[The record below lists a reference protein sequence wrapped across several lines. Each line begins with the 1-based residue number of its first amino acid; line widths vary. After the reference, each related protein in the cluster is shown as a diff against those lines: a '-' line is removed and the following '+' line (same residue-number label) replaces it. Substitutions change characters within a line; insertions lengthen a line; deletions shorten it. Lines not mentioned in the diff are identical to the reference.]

1 MRKREYDQVMESV
14 GLLRQAHDEI
24 RALTEKK
31 QSRAAAGLLADCQE
45 SAIAIGTLLEQ
56 TEGEACPVIPLL
68 ESYCEQ
74 LYRFHE
80 ELAREEAEK
89 GNGTDAR
96 PESGRTGETTH
107 AADKRCRHLQQ
118 QLTAVENGIRHNVAV
133 RREAVFLP
141 YKASMWD
148 SLESVW
154 KAADADEACDAYVV
168 PIPYY
173 DKNPDGSFGAM
184 HYEGEQYP
192 AYVPVTDYREY
203 DLAGRRPDAV
213 FIHNP
218 YDEFNYVTS
227 VEPFYYAKNL
237 KQYTGMLVY
246 IPYFVLDEISPDNA
260 EAVKG
265 MEHFVTVPGVF
276 YADRVIVQS
285 EDMKKIYV
293 NVLAETFGRETK
305 SVWEK
310 KILGLGSPKLDRA
323 ANLRRED
330 MEIPEAWEKILRK
343 PDGSRKK
350 VILYNNSVSAL
361 LAHEEKMTEKMRS
374 VFALFR
380 EYRDTVALLWRPH
393 PLIEATISS
402 MRPGL
407 WEEYRKIRD
416 SYLEAGW
423 GIYDDTADLDRA
435 IALSDAYYGDPSSVV
450 QLCRKRGMPVMIQNV
465 DVVGD

>member
-1 MRKREYDQVMESV
+1 MRNVHKELAKNLIKLIEQ
-14 GLLRQAHDEI
+14 LHDRI
-24 RALTEKK
+24 RDGMEKK
-31 QSRAAAGLLADCQE
+31 NIPNVLVLLTDCQE
-45 SAIAIGTLLEQ
+45 KAIELGTMIEES
-56 TEGEACPVIPLL
+56 EGEGFRTVSML
-68 ESYCEQ
+68 EEYCETVYQ
-74 LYRFHE
+74 IYDKLVNGGEIGANRVYKSLRQQMIRISQSVDNDI
-80 ELAREEAEK
+80 AVCRE
-89 GNGTDAR
+89 
-96 PESGRTGETTH
+96 
-107 AADKRCRHLQQ
+107 
-118 QLTAVENGIRHNVAV
+118 V
-133 RREAVFLP
+133 VFLP

-173 DKNPDGSFGAM
+173 DKNPDGSFGTM
-184 HYEGEQYP
+184 HYEGKEYP
-192 AYVPVTDYREY
+192 KYVPITDYREY
-203 DLAGRRPDAV
+203 DLAAHKPDVV

-227 VEPFYYAKNL
+227 VEPFYYAKNI
-237 KQYTGMLVY
+237 KQYTKMLVY

-276 YADRVIVQS
+276 HADRVIVQS
-285 EDMKKIYV
+285 KDMRKIYV
-293 NVLAETFGRETK
+293 NVLTETFGSETK
-305 SVWEK
+305 AVWEK
-310 KILGLGSPKLDRA
+310 KILGLGSPKLDRV

-330 MEIPEAWEKILRK
+330 MEIPETWENILRK
-343 PDGSRKK
+343 ADGSRKE

-361 LAHEEKMTEKMRS
+361 LQHDEKMIGKMKS
-374 VFALFR
+374 VFAVFQ
-380 EYRDTVALLWRPH
+380 EYRDTTALLWRPH

-416 SYLEAGW
+416 DYLEAGW

-435 IALSDAYYGDPSSVV
+435 IVLSDAYYGDPSSVV
-450 QLCRKRGMPVMIQNV
+450 QLYKKTGKPIMIQNAEV
-465 DVVGD
+465 TGD

>member
-1 MRKREYDQVMESV
+1 MRKLQYDQVMESV
-14 GLLRQAHDEI
+14 GLLRQAHDEV
-24 RALTEKK
+24 RALIEKK
-31 QSRAAAGLLADCQE
+31 NRPAAAGLLADCQE

-56 TEGEACPVIPLL
+56 TEGETCPVIPLL
-68 ESYCEQ
+68 ERYCEQ
-74 LYRFHE
+74 IYRFHE
-80 ELAREEAEK
+80 GLTREQADTEHGADIWPEGGEAGQDALAA
-89 GNGTDAR
+89 
-96 PESGRTGETTH
+96 GRMY
-107 AADKRCRHLQQ
+107 KWLQQ
-118 QLTAVENGIRHNVAV
+118 QLTAIENEIRHNVAV
-133 RREAVFLP
+133 RREVLFLP

-173 DKNPDGSFGAM
+173 DRRADGSFGTM
-184 HYEGEQYP
+184 HYEGSQYP
-192 AYVPVTDYREY
+192 AYVPVTDWREY
-203 DLAGRRPDAV
+203 DLVERRPDVV

-227 VEPFYYAKNL
+227 VEPTYYAKNL
-237 KQYTGMLVY
+237 KQYTDMLVY

-276 YADRVIVQS
+276 HADRVIVQS
-285 EDMKKIYV
+285 EDMRRIYI
-293 NVLAETFGRETK
+293 NVLVETFGRETK
-305 SVWEK
+305 AVWEK

-323 ANLRRED
+323 GSTKKED
-330 MEIPEAWEKILRK
+330 LDIPEAWEKILYK

-350 VILYNNSVSAL
+350 VIFYNNSVSAL
-361 LAHEEKMTEKMRS
+361 LQYDEKMIGKMKS
-374 VFALFR
+374 VFAVFQ
-380 EYRDTVALLWRPH
+380 EYRDTTALLWRPH

-416 SYLEAGW
+416 DFLEAGW
-423 GIYDDTADLDRA
+423 GIYDDTADLERA
-435 IALSDAYYGDPSSVV
+435 IVLSDAYYGDPSSVV
-450 QLCRKRGMPVMIQNV
+450 QLYKKTGKPIMIQNAE
-465 DVVGD
+465 VVGD

>member
-1 MRKREYDQVMESV
+1 MRNVHKELAKNLIKLIEQ
-14 GLLRQAHDEI
+14 LHDRI
-24 RALTEKK
+24 RDGMEKK
-31 QSRAAAGLLADCQE
+31 NIPNVLVLLTDCQE
-45 SAIAIGTLLEQ
+45 KAIELGTMIEES
-56 TEGEACPVIPLL
+56 EGEGFRTVSML
-68 ESYCEQ
+68 EEYCETVYQ
-74 LYRFHE
+74 IYDKLVNGGEIGANRVYKSLRQQMIRISQSVDNDI
-80 ELAREEAEK
+80 AVCRE
-89 GNGTDAR
+89 
-96 PESGRTGETTH
+96 
-107 AADKRCRHLQQ
+107 
-118 QLTAVENGIRHNVAV
+118 V
-133 RREAVFLP
+133 VFLP

-173 DKNPDGSFGAM
+173 DKNPDGSFGTM
-184 HYEGEQYP
+184 HYEGKEYP
-192 AYVPVTDYREY
+192 KYVPITDYREY
-203 DLAGRRPDAV
+203 DLAAHKPDVV

-227 VEPFYYAKNL
+227 VEPFYYAKNI
-237 KQYTGMLVY
+237 KQYTKMLVY

-276 YADRVIVQS
+276 HADRVIVQS
-285 EDMKKIYV
+285 KDMRKIYV
-293 NVLAETFGRETK
+293 NVLTETFGSETK
-305 SVWEK
+305 AVWEK
-310 KILGLGSPKLDRA
+310 KILGLGSPKLDRV

-330 MEIPEAWEKILRK
+330 MEIPETWENILRK
-343 PDGSRKK
+343 ADGSRKE

-361 LAHEEKMTEKMRS
+361 LQYDEKMIGKMKS
-374 VFALFR
+374 VFAVFQ
-380 EYRDTVALLWRPH
+380 EYRDTTALLWRPH

-416 SYLEAGW
+416 GYLEKGW

-435 IALSDAYYGDPSSVV
+435 IAISDAYYGDPSSVV
-450 QLCRKRGMPVMIQNV
+450 PLCRKRGMPVMIQNV
-465 DVVGD
+465 EV